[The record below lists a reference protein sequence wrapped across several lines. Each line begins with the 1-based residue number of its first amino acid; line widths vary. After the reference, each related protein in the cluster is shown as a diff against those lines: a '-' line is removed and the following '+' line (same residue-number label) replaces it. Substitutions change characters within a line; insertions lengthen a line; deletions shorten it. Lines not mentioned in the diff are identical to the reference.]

1 MKKSSPILME
11 EGIKLNKTLR
21 YSYGLILG
29 ITFTFILDIV
39 FSLLYSNYRL
49 LRPPGEYIAA
59 IFLSYLVFEI
69 LFIVNRQLR
78 KRLTWDKNL
87 INRLSFQSLID
98 YMIAIGLVMGL
109 KWGFRW
115 FQQDN
120 SFISL
125 QDEITQSFII
135 LIIIIGFSIGEMSL
149 FLLHKWRFS
158 LAELERFKKE
168 NAEYRFELLS
178 SQLNPHFLFNSLNT
192 LSSLVFKNQENAS
205 LFIRKLSDVYRYI
218 LDQRDKEI
226 VSLETEINFAESY
239 IMLMQLRFE
248 KNLKVNLNTME
259 SADKYHI
266 APLTLQ
272 LLIENAIK
280 HNIVS
285 KSKPLEIDI
294 FTAGEYLFV
303 KNNMQPKTYKEVSH
317 EMGLKNINS
326 RYAFLT
332 DKKIEI
338 ENDEIN
344 FIVKIPLLNKTNS

>member
-1 MKKSSPILME
+1 ME
-11 EGIKLNKTLR
+11 EGIKRNKTLR
-21 YSYGLILG
+21 YGYGLVLG
-29 ITFTFILDIV
+29 IAFNFNMDIV

-49 LRPPGEYIAA
+49 LRPLGEYIVA
-59 IFLSYLVFEI
+59 ILLSYLVFET
-69 LFIVNRQLR
+69 LFIVNRSLN
-78 KRLTWDKNL
+78 KRFTWDKDL
-87 INRLSFQSLID
+87 VKRLNYQFLID
-98 YMIAIGLVMGL
+98 FMIAITLVMGI

-120 SFISL
+120 SFVSL
-125 QDEITQSFII
+125 QDEMTQTLVI
-135 LIIIIGFSIGEMSL
+135 LIIILGFTIGEMSL

-168 NAEYRFELLS
+168 NAEYRFELLR

-192 LSSLVFKNQENAS
+192 LSSLVYKNQENAS
-205 LFIRKLSDVYRYI
+205 LFIRKLADVYRYI

-248 KNLKVNLNTME
+248 KNLQVNMGAME
-259 SADKYHI
+259 APDKYHI
-266 APLTLQ
+266 TPLTLQ

-285 KSKPLEIDI
+285 KSKPLQIDI
-294 FTAGEYLFV
+294 FTAGEYLVV
-303 KNNMQPKTYKEVSH
+303 KNNIQPKTYKEVSH
-317 EMGLKNINS
+317 QMGLKNINS

-344 FIVKIPLLNKTNS
+344 FIVKIPLLNRVFP

>member
-1 MKKSSPILME
+1 ME

-21 YSYGLILG
+21 YGYGFILG
-29 ITFTFILDIV
+29 IAFNFNMDIV

-49 LRPPGEYIAA
+49 LRPPEEYIGA
-59 IFLSYLVFEI
+59 ILLSYLVFET
-69 LFIVNRQLR
+69 LFIVNRALS
-78 KRLTWDKNL
+78 KRFTWDKDL
-87 INRLSFQSLID
+87 VKRLSYQSLID
-98 YMIAIGLVMGL
+98 FMIAIGLVMGL

-115 FQQDN
+115 FQKDN
-120 SFISL
+120 SFVSL
-125 QDEITQSFII
+125 QDEITQSIII
-135 LIIIIGFSIGEMSL
+135 LIIILGFTIGEMSL

-168 NAEYRFELLS
+168 NAEYRFELLR

-192 LSSLVFKNQENAS
+192 LSSLVYKNQENAS

-218 LDQRDKEI
+218 LDQKEKEI

-248 KNLKVNLNTME
+248 KNLKVNLETMKL
-259 SADKYHI
+259 ADKYYI
-266 APLTLQ
+266 APLSLQ

-285 KSKPLEIDI
+285 KSKPLQINI
-294 FTAGEYLFV
+294 FTAEGYLWV
-303 KNNMQPKTYKEVSH
+303 KNNMQPKTYKEISH
-317 EMGLKNINS
+317 EMGLKNITS

-332 DKKIEI
+332 DNKIEI
-338 ENDEIN
+338 ENDGIT
-344 FIVKIPLLNKTNS
+344 FTVKVPLLNLK

>member
-1 MKKSSPILME
+1 MK
-11 EGIKLNKTLR
+11 EGIKRNKTLR
-21 YSYGLILG
+21 YGYGLILG
-29 ITFTFILDIV
+29 IAFNFNMDIV

-49 LRPPGEYIAA
+49 LRPLEEYIAA
-59 IFLSYLVFEI
+59 IFLSYLVFET
-69 LFIVNRQLR
+69 LFIVNRQLS
-78 KRLTWDKNL
+78 KRFSWDKNL
-87 INRLSFQSLID
+87 VKRLSYQSLID
-98 YMIAIGLVMGL
+98 FMIAIALVMGV

-120 SFISL
+120 SFVSL
-125 QDEITQSFII
+125 QDEITESIII
-135 LIIIIGFSIGEMSL
+135 LIIILGFTIGEMSL

-168 NAEYRFELLS
+168 NAEYRFELLR

-192 LSSLVFKNQENAS
+192 LSSLVYKNQENAS
-205 LFIRKLSDVYRYI
+205 LFIRKLADVYRYI

-248 KNLKVNLNTME
+248 KNLKVNLKAME
-259 SADKYHI
+259 FTDKYHI

-285 KSKPLEIDI
+285 KSKPLQIDI
-294 FTAGEYLFV
+294 FTAGEYLVV
-303 KNNMQPKTYKEVSH
+303 KNNIQPKTYKEVSH
-317 EMGLKNINS
+317 QMGLKNINS

-338 ENDEIN
+338 ENDDIN